1 MMGGSMMGWA
11 WIWPVLV
18 LIGLALLGYVAFQ
31 LAQHRASGSA
41 SAIGPSVN
49 RSSAAGAS
57 EARSS
62 ARQILDERYA
72 RGEIDEAEYR
82 RRRDELP

>member
-18 LIGLALLGYVAFQ
+18 LIGLALLAYVAFQ
-31 LAQHRASGSA
+31 LAQNRGTSAAAASAKGSA
-41 SAIGPSVN
+41 EGLP
-49 RSSAAGAS
+49 G
-57 EARSS
+57 ARSS

-72 RGEIDEAEYR
+72 RGDIDEADYH
-82 RRRDELP
+82 RRRDDLA